1 MFFGKQQG
9 RHTLDCRQAGVG
21 RSAQQYVQAARD
33 EVQFANESARLHMVT
48 RILQI
53 GQQAESTMSEQP
65 MTVLGQLHSV
75 AEQVLETQS
84 RTLIAEVVE
93 EIGRQKSTKFSL
105 ESWVRIS
112 TRNRSQRPVN
122 HQLRRSNLEDIVRL
136 RPKVT
141 HAQENTHSVRL
152 CVNPPEALWPT
163 NPSHELDFWVN
174 METHFKLDVSVC
186 CYQ

>member
-21 RSAQQYVQAARD
+21 RAAQQYVQAARD
-33 EVQFANESARLHMVT
+33 EVQFANESARPHMVT

-53 GQQAESTMSEQP
+53 GQQAESTMSD
-65 MTVLGQLHSV
+65 
-75 AEQVLETQS
+75 
-84 RTLIAEVVE
+84 VE

-105 ESWVRIS
+105 ESWARIS

-122 HQLRRSNLEDIVRL
+122 HQLRRSNLEDIARL

-152 CVNPPEALWPT
+152 CMNPPEALWPIHLMSLTFGSTWKRISSSMSASVAT
-163 NPSHELDFWVN
+163 NEST
-174 METHFKLDVSVC
+174 ETLIGEK
-186 CYQ
+186 